1 MFYQTESRTYLN
13 ESMKEPQSTAYW
25 HEKLKQLGIIVI
37 IPSYNNGK
45 TLADV
50 IESVRSYA
58 PDILVV
64 NDGSTD
70 ETAGIL
76 SREANLQVITHPTN
90 RGKGVALKHGL
101 CHAKTQGFR
110 YAITIDSD
118 EQHFASDIPSF
129 IEAIEKEPDTLL
141 VGSRNLASDNMP
153 EKNTFA
159 NKFSNFWFTLETG
172 IKLQDTQSGYRLYP
186 LQQMNVDKWYY
197 TAKYEFELEAL
208 VFAAWGD
215 IAVKN
220 IPVHV
225 YYPPQEERVSHFRPF
240 RDFTRISI
248 LNTVLVFITF
258 LWIIPR
264 NFFRKLTW
272 KNCKRFFSEH
282 VTHSPES
289 NLRITAAIV
298 LGVFMG
304 IVPAWGYQMLTTLF
318 LAHLLRLNKVIA
330 IVAAN
335 ISIPPM
341 IPFLLYGS
349 YATGCKV
356 LGEPVNLHL
365 NELSFANVK
374 SVIEQYLIGSIIF
387 AVVCSLVAGVI
398 SFALLTTCRRKK
410 I

>member
-1 MFYQTESRTYLN
+1 
-13 ESMKEPQSTAYW
+13 
-25 HEKLKQLGIIVI
+25 
-37 IPSYNNGK
+37 
-45 TLADV
+45 
-50 IESVRSYA
+50 
-58 PDILVV
+58 
-64 NDGSTD
+64 
-70 ETAGIL
+70 
-76 SREANLQVITHPTN
+76 
-90 RGKGVALKHGL
+90 
-101 CHAKTQGFR
+101 
-110 YAITIDSD
+110 
-118 EQHFASDIPSF
+118 
-129 IEAIEKEPDTLL
+129 
-141 VGSRNLASDNMP
+141 MP
-153 EKNTFA
+153 GKNTFA

-282 VTHSPES
+282 VIHSPES
-289 NLRITAAIV
+289 NLRITAAIT

-304 IVPAWGYQMLTTLF
+304 IVPAWGYQMLITLF